1 MNWSKTTGFWVG
13 ESSIPEWCPHPE
25 FRWIPEG
32 TTLRYLGCQVGINVS
47 PEAQIVP
54 LLNCIRRK
62 FIYWSTKS
70 LSFAGRVIVVNQVLL
85 STMWYVTS
93 CWIFVKSAIGK
104 IQRLIRNFL
113 WSGGDGSFARAKVAW
128 STLILPKS
136 KGGLGLIDP
145 ETQSISL
152 LGKLMVRGLLSGN
165 ELWKNFYLRWEAHG
179 IEGADGFS

>member
-1 MNWSKTTGFWVG
+1 M
-13 ESSIPEWCPHPE
+13 
-25 FRWIPEG
+25 
-32 TTLRYLGCQVGINVS
+32 
-47 PEAQIVP
+47 P

-62 FIYWSTKS
+62 LIYCSTKS

-85 STMWYVTS
+85 STMWYVAS

-113 WSGGDGSFARAKVAW
+113 WSGGDGSFARAKAAW
-128 STLILPKS
+128 STQILPNA

-152 LGKLMVRGLLSGN
+152 LGKLMVRGLLPGN
-165 ELWKNFYLRWEAHG
+165 ELWKERLK
-179 IEGADGFS
+179 S